1 MSDNFVTVGRLGR
14 TRGVSGEIYII
25 PETDFPDRFL
35 GMNEIF
41 VQHKDG
47 WKETRLESSRLVSG
61 RPVVKLEGIDTP
73 EDAARLTNREVGV
86 REEEIVKLPEGSFW
100 IHDLI
105 GCEVIEENSEAR
117 LGEITG
123 VERYPA
129 NDVYL
134 VRTEDGKEV
143 MIAAVGQFI
152 KKVDTDARKVTIDR
166 AGIIEP

>member
-1 MSDNFVTVGRLGR
+1 MSDSFVTVGRLGR
-14 TRGVSGEIYII
+14 TRGVRGEMYII

-35 GMNEIF
+35 DMNEIF
-41 VQHKDG
+41 IQHKDG
-47 WKETRLESSRLVSG
+47 WKKTRLESSRIVSG
-61 RPVVKLEGIDTP
+61 RPVIKLEGIDTP

-86 REEEIVKLPEGSFW
+86 PEEEIANLPEGSFW

-105 GCEVIEENSEAR
+105 GCEVVEENSEVR

-134 VRTEDGKEV
+134 IKTEDGKEV
-143 MIAAVGQFI
+143 MIAAVEQFI
-152 KKVDTDARKVTIDR
+152 KSVDMAARKVTIDK

>member
-1 MSDNFVTVGRLGR
+1 VSDSFVTVGRLGR
-14 TRGVSGEIYII
+14 TRGVAGEIYII

-35 GMNEIF
+35 DMNEIF
-41 VQHKDG
+41 IRHKDG
-47 WKETRLESSRLVSG
+47 WKKTRLESSRIVSG
-61 RPVVKLEGIDTP
+61 RPVIKLEGIDTP

-86 REEEIVKLPEGSFW
+86 REEEIANLPEGSFW

-105 GCEVIEENSEAR
+105 GCEVVEENSETR

-134 VRTEDGKEV
+134 IKTEDGKEV
-143 MIAAVGQFI
+143 MIAAVEQFI
-152 KKVDTDARKVTIDR
+152 KNVDTTARKVTIDK